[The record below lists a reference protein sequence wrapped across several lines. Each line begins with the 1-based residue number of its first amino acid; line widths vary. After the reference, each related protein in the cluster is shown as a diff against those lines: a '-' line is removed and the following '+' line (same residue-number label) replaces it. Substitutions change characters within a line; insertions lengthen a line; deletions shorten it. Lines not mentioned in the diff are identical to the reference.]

1 MTTRR
6 KPTAGCSPAG
16 RAAVCALAVMG
27 VLLLTATGC
36 GGTTTRERLSNTPA
50 SHGPPPD
57 TLSSN
62 TPATRDPVAIVDA
75 LDAAGLALC
84 HTDYSDLAQYN
95 IYGLFGAVSTQR
107 YFPHHAAL
115 PIHSGNVESLSCVTP
130 NQPDSG
136 AIEIDVYPTPSRASE
151 ALRQVGQIW
160 LAGWLYGNVAVLVD
174 RAMPTPQSQQ
184 VGDVLDRLP
193 GAVAFRL

>member
-50 SHGPPPD
+50 
-57 TLSSN
+57 
-62 TPATRDPVAIVDA
+62 TRDPAAIVDA

-184 VGDVLDRLP
+184 VGDVLERLP